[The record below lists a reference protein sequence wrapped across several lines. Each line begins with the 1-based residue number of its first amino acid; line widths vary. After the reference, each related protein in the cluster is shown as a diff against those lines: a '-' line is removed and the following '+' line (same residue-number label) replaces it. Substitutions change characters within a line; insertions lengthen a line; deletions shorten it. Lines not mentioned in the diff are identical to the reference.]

1 MAPIYWR
8 SKILL
13 AKIESTYATD
23 PTPSGAANGILAT
36 DIRLTPMDGNDASRE
51 LETPWLGA
59 QGTIPA
65 ELIAR
70 IAFKVEFAPSGTAGT
85 APAWGPL
92 LRACGVA
99 ETIDAGVSVTYNPVS
114 SGHESA
120 TLYLLIG
127 NTRYVLPG
135 ARGNCMITVNA
146 QGIPYLEFEF
156 TSLFSSPSE
165 QTRPT
170 PTLTAFQKPR
180 IATSANTPTFTLDE
194 DDFVLRSFRL
204 NLGNQVEPR
213 LLIGS
218 EAVVIT
224 DRADMIEATVEATQL
239 SAFDPFALAEAQ
251 TAIEVELVHGT
262 TAGSIATLNV
272 PTAQMQRP
280 QGLESAQNIKEWP
293 LRLVPLPTAGDDQW
307 TLELT

>member
-1 MAPIYWR
+1 MSIRWR
-8 SKILL
+8 DKTLL
-13 AKIESTYATD
+13 AKIEASYGVD
-23 PTPSGAANGILAT
+23 PTPTGAANAILAT
-36 DIRLTPMDGNDASRE
+36 EVRLTPMDGNDVSRN
-51 LETPWLGA
+51 LETPWLGP

-65 ELIAR
+65 ELLAR
-70 IAFKVEFAPSGTAGT
+70 LAFNVEFVPSGAAGT

-114 SGHESA
+114 SAHESV
-120 TLYLLIG
+120 TLYMTTG
-127 NTRYVLPG
+127 GTRYVLPG
-135 ARGNCMITVNA
+135 ARGTCAIAFTA

-156 TSLFSSPSE
+156 TSLFTDPSE

-170 PTLTAFQKPR
+170 PTFTAWKKPKL
-180 IATSANTPTFTLDE
+180 ATSANTPVFTIDE

-224 DRADMIEATVEATQL
+224 DRADMVEATVEAVAL
-239 SAFDPFALAEAQ
+239 SAFNPFALAAAQ
-251 TAIEVELVHGT
+251 TAVEVELVHGT
-262 TAGSIATLNV
+262 AAGSIATLNV
-272 PTAQMQRP
+272 PAAQIQRP
-280 QGLESAQNIKEWP
+280 QGLENAQGILEWP
-293 LRLVPLPTAGDDQW
+293 LRMVPLPDAGDDQW
-307 TLELT
+307 TLVLT